1 MVGKL
6 QAKIKIWI
14 FKYSLPP
21 QYTYFFNVYILNMD
35 FKFGFVFI
43 KYKRI
48 HVNIWGVSQ
57 ICLQKMG
64 NIFLFDD
71 KKLQTS
77 IFEGIFYSSS
87 VSSLSGRQK

>member
-1 MVGKL
+1 MVEKL

-21 QYTYFFNVYILNMD
+21 QYTYFFNVYVLNMD

-48 HVNIWGVSQ
+48 HVNIWGFSQ

-64 NIFLFDD
+64 NIFYLMIKNF
-71 KKLQTS
+71 KPQFLKVFFTLVV
-77 IFEGIFYSSS
+77 YPA
-87 VSSLSGRQK
+87 

>member
-1 MVGKL
+1 MVEKL

-14 FKYSLPP
+14 FKYSLLPP
-21 QYTYFFNVYILNMD
+21 NTYFFNVYILNMD

-48 HVNIWGVSQ
+48 HVNIWGFSQ

-64 NIFLFDD
+64 NILLFND
-71 KKLQTS
+71 KKTS
-77 IFEGIFYSSS
+77 NLNF
-87 VSSLSGRQK
+87 